1 MEAEQYT
8 LNADCWFD
16 IDVTADATPIRQAH
30 PSTR

>member
-8 LNADCWFD
+8 LNADRWLG
-16 IDVTADATPIRQAH
+16 IDVTVDATPIRQAH